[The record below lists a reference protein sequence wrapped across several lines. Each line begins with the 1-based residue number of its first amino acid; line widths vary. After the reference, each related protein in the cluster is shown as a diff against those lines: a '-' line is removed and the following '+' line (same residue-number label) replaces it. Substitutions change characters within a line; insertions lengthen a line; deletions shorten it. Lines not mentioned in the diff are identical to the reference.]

1 MPGDANSMSFVLYAD
16 GASRGNPGPAAY
28 GSVIYDNSGNLVAE
42 LGENLGIRTNNYA
55 EYQAVIAGLRH
66 ISQTWPGSEVLVR
79 MDSKLVVE
87 QLSGRW
93 QIKHPE
99 LRELAQEAIRIMRSL
114 TVKLEWVPREQ
125 NSAADAA
132 ANRALDSGD
141 FGQSAE
147 LSLSSIQPKSIR
159 SPRQSIEPTT
169 FVLIRHGHTQLTES
183 NLISGSN
190 GEDPTLSE
198 LGFLEAELAA
208 KASSELLARFGLAD
222 VSRVLH
228 SPQLRTT
235 QTAAAIAKHF
245 EVGTEAD
252 ARLKEIGFGDWEGH
266 SMAEMEAVSAVEIE
280 RWRGSMTAKPPGG
293 ESVADLEARVG
304 EALLSAIS
312 EFNGRTV
319 AIVSHMM
326 PLRAIMRHALGG
338 PNSLNWTLQFAPAS
352 ISIVRYFGPN
362 FAEVF
367 ATNSCQHL
375 PTK

>member
-1 MPGDANSMSFVLYAD
+1 MSFVLYAD

-28 GSVIYDNSGNLVAE
+28 GAVVYDGSGNVIAE
-42 LGENLGIRTNNYA
+42 LGENLGVRTNNYA

-66 ISQTWPGSEVLVR
+66 IESNWPGAEVLVK

-99 LRELAQEAIRIMRSL
+99 LRELAHEAIRIMRGL
-114 TVKLEWVPREQ
+114 KVTLQWVPREQ

-132 ANRALDSGD
+132 ANRALDDGNFGD
-141 FGQSAE
+141 SVE
-147 LSLSSIQPKSIR
+147 LSLGSIQPKSIR
-159 SPRQSIEPTT
+159 APRQSAEPTT

-208 KASSELLARFGLAD
+208 KAADELLARFGLAT
-222 VSRVLH
+222 VSKVLH

-235 QTAAAIAKHF
+235 QTAATVAKHF
-245 EVGTEAD
+245 EVD
-252 ARLKEIGFGDWEGH
+252 LQPDSRLKEIGFGDWEGH
-266 SMAEMEAVSAVEIE
+266 SMAEMEASSAQEIQA
-280 RWRGSMTAKPPGG
+280 WRGSMSRKPPGG
-293 ESVADLEARVG
+293 ESVDDLEARVLA
-304 EALLSAIS
+304 ALEGAIT
-312 EFNGRTV
+312 EFNGQTV
-319 AIVSHMM
+319 AVVSHMM
-326 PLRAIMRHALGG
+326 PLRAILRHALSG
-338 PNSLNWTLQFAPAS
+338 PNSLSWTLQFAPAS
-352 ISIVRYFGPN
+352 VSVVRYFGPN
-362 FAEVF
+362 LAEVF
-367 ATNSCQHL
+367 AINSCQHL

>member
-1 MPGDANSMSFVLYAD
+1 MNFVLYAD

-28 GSVIYDNSGNLVAE
+28 GAVIFDTSGMLIAE

-66 ISQTWPGSEVLVR
+66 IEANWPGSEVLVR

-99 LRELAQEAIRIMRSL
+99 LRELAQEAHRIIRGL
-114 TVKLEWVPREQ
+114 TVKLEWIPREQ

-132 ANRALDSGD
+132 ANRALDEGD
-141 FGQSAE
+141 FGESAE
-147 LSLSSIQPKSIR
+147 LVLSAVQPKSIR
-159 SPRQSIEPTT
+159 APRQFVEPTT

-190 GEDPTLSE
+190 GEDPSLSE
-198 LGFLEAELAA
+198 LGFLEAGLAA
-208 KASSELLARFGLAD
+208 KATTDLLARFGLGEI
-222 VSRVLH
+222 SKVLH

-235 QTAAAIAKHF
+235 QTAEAVAKHF
-245 EVGTEAD
+245 EANMQAD
-252 ARLKEIGFGDWEGH
+252 ARFKEIGFGDWEGY
-266 SMAEMEAVSAVEIE
+266 SMAEMESSSAAKIE
-280 RWRGSMTAKPPGG
+280 KWRGSMTLKPPGG
-293 ESVADLEARVG
+293 ESVEDLESRVRSALS
-304 EALLSAIS
+304 EAIADFS
-312 EFNGRTV
+312 GQTV

-326 PLRAIMRHALGG
+326 PLRAILRHALQG
-338 PNSLNWTLQFAPAS
+338 PNSLSWTLQFAPAS
-352 ISIVRYFGPN
+352 VSVVRYFGPD

-367 ATNSCQHL
+367 AINSCQHL
-375 PTK
+375 PSK

>member
-1 MPGDANSMSFVLYAD
+1 MNFVLYAD

-28 GSVIYDNSGNLVAE
+28 GAVVLDLSGNVVAE
-42 LGENLGIRTNNYA
+42 LGENLGVRTNNYA

-66 ISQTWPGSEVLVR
+66 IEANWPGAEVQVM

-99 LRELAQEAIRIMRSL
+99 LRELAHEAIRIMRGLKVSL
-114 TVKLEWVPREQ
+114 QWVPREQ
-125 NSAADAA
+125 NSLADAA
-132 ANRALDSGD
+132 ANRALDDGD
-141 FGQSAE
+141 FRASAE

-159 SPRQSIEPTT
+159 APRQLIEPTT

-208 KASSELLARFGLAD
+208 KAADELLARFGLAT
-222 VSRVLH
+222 VSKVLH
-228 SPQLRTT
+228 SPQLRTA
-235 QTAAAIAKHF
+235 QTANALAKHF
-245 EVGTEAD
+245 EVGLQAD

-266 SMAEMEAVSAVEIE
+266 SMAEMEASSADVIQK
-280 RWRGSMTAKPPGG
+280 WRGSMSAKPPGG
-293 ESVADLEARVG
+293 ESVDDLEGRVLG
-304 EALLSAIS
+304 ALDEAIADFS
-312 EFNGRTV
+312 GQTV
-319 AIVSHMM
+319 ALVSHMM
-326 PLRAIMRHALGG
+326 PLRAILRHALSG
-338 PNSLNWTLQFAPAS
+338 PKSLSWTLQFAPAS
-352 ISIVRYFGPN
+352 VSVVRYFGPN

-367 ATNSCQHL
+367 AINSCQHL

>member
-1 MPGDANSMSFVLYAD
+1 MTFTLFAD

-28 GSVIYDNSGNLVAE
+28 GAVIYDQSGALIAE

-55 EYQAVIAGLRH
+55 EYQGVIAGLRH
-66 ISQTWPGSEVLVR
+66 IEANWPGAEVLVR

-99 LRELAQEAIRIMRSL
+99 LRELAQEAIRIMRTL
-114 TVKLEWVPREQ
+114 KVKLEWVPREQ

-132 ANRALDSGD
+132 ANRALDQGD
-141 FGQSAE
+141 FGESIERQLSA
-147 LSLSSIQPKSIR
+147 IQPKSIR
-159 SPRQSIEPTT
+159 APRQSIEPTT

-208 KASSELLARFGLAD
+208 KAASDLLARFGLGS
-222 VSRVLH
+222 VSKVLH

-235 QTAAAIAKHF
+235 QTAASVAKHF
-245 EVGTEAD
+245 EVDLRPD
-252 ARLKEIGFGDWEGH
+252 ARFKEIGFGNWEGH
-266 SMAEMEAVSAVEIE
+266 SMAEMEAAGPDEIE
-280 RWRGSMTAKPPGG
+280 RWRGSMSAKPPGG
-293 ESVADLEARVG
+293 ESVDDLESRVRAG
-304 EALLSAIS
+304 LLESIE
-312 EFNGRTV
+312 EFNGRTI

-326 PLRAIMRHALGG
+326 PLRAILRHALSG
-338 PNSLNWTLQFAPAS
+338 PNSLSWTLQFAPAS
-352 ISIVRYFGPN
+352 VSVVRYFGPN

-367 ATNSCQHL
+367 AINSCQHL